1 MSLNKQEGQDWF
13 LSKWFK
19 NTGRDKRWRTLEQAN
34 FFDSLANLLKMGFQ
48 LTRALEF
55 IAETDKQLAA
65 GVIQLNN
72 RLATGDS
79 FSASAQALIDVQS
92 YYQLL
97 IAEKHG
103 QLSDVLEELAKF
115 DRLKMKQMKKIKT
128 MLVYPLFLCFILIVL
143 IVMIHVYVFPQIE
156 ALMPSVNT
164 TKPDYLGMTL
174 VNVVLGGTV
183 LTLAGSFLYWRRQT
197 ILKRTQMI
205 VRVPIIGTLYQKY
218 IAYYLASNLAT
229 LLRNGLSV
237 QEIYQTLNAF
247 NSHSLL
253 YALGQQ
259 LNEALIDGQSIKQ
272 MIARYRFIPQ
282 EIIKFMGSGN
292 TIAEMAN
299 SMSAYSKLMF
309 DDMILTTNKMIGFI
323 QPAMFILIGIT
334 IVSTYFQLLIP
345 IYSSV
350 KGMY

>member
-1 MSLNKQEGQDWF
+1 M
-13 LSKWFK
+13 
-19 NTGRDKRWRTLEQAN
+19 
-34 FFDSLANLLKMGFQ
+34 
-48 LTRALEF
+48 
-55 IAETDKQLAA
+55 
-65 GVIQLNN
+65 
-72 RLATGDS
+72 
-79 FSASAQALIDVQS
+79 
-92 YYQLL
+92 L